1 MAGKSKDKV
10 NIISSGS
17 EDSGKLINENE
28 AAKTPQA
35 PVQLKFENLRY
46 EIEDGVCWL
55 TIDNEEMRNA
65 LTDQIQQ
72 DLMTAFHQIQKDHS
86 IRAVVLT
93 GAGDKAFSSG
103 GDITLFGRL
112 DPTVGMWDFMKNR
125 GAEICRQLENLDKPV
140 IAMVNGLCY
149 AGGLELALCCDI
161 IYASE
166 TATFGLLEGRLGVLP
181 GWGGTVRLPR
191 AIPQRRAKEMIM
203 TAERI
208 GANEA
213 KELGLVNKVC
223 LADKLKEETQKL
235 LDRMKKVGPLAI
247 QACKNV
253 INTTL
258 DVESMDNAMGIE
270 RGAIM
275 WLRGTNDARE
285 GVVAWLEKRAPNFTA
300 T

>member
-1 MAGKSKDKV
+1 MA
-10 NIISSGS
+10 
-17 EDSGKLINENE
+17 EL
-28 AAKTPQA
+28 
-35 PVQLKFENLRY
+35 PVELEFDNLRY

-55 TIDNEEMRNA
+55 TIDNEPMRNA

-72 DLMTAFHQIQKDHS
+72 DLMTAFQQINQERS

-103 GDITLFGRL
+103 GDIGYFGTLDR
-112 DPTVGMWDFMKNR
+112 VGMWDFMKNR
-125 GAEICRQLENLDKPV
+125 GAEVCRLIENLDKPV
-140 IAMVNGLCY
+140 IAMVNGYCY

-166 TATFGLLEGRLGVLP
+166 TAKFGLLETRLGVLP

-191 AIPQRRAKEMIM
+191 AIPQRRAKEMLM

-208 GANEA
+208 SAQEA
-213 KELGLVNKVC
+213 KELGLVNRVC
-223 LADKLKEETQKL
+223 PPDKLREETLGL
-235 LDRMKKVGPLAI
+235 LERMKDAAPLAI
-247 QACKNV
+247 QACKTV

-258 DVESMDNAMGIE
+258 NVESMDNAMGIE

-275 WLRGTNDARE
+275 FLNMTNDVRE
-285 GVVAWLEKRAPNFTA
+285 GMMAWMQKRKPNFTGS
-300 T
+300 